1 MACGTAQRSH
11 SSTRILGRKAL
22 PDASESVLTI
32 PAHAM
37 KAGPRPGRAMTVK
50 VPAATLGF
58 WVLKVLTTGMGET
71 ASDWLARNIDPL
83 LAVAASGLV
92 LAGVLLA
99 QLVARRYRPWL
110 YWGAVA
116 MVSVFGTMAADVVHV
131 VLGVPY
137 LTSTGAFAAAVAALL
152 FVWHR
157 VEGTLAIHSVTTTR
171 RELFYWATVA
181 ATFALGT
188 AAGDLTATTLG
199 LGYLAS
205 GIVFAAAFAVPGVAH
220 RSAGMNAVLAFWA
233 AYVLTRPLGASFADW
248 IAVPPGRGG
257 LDLGTGPI
265 TLILLAAIAAGV
277 TTLSIQDRRSPV

>member
-1 MACGTAQRSH
+1 MTTPAASR
-11 SSTRILGRKAL
+11 L
-22 PDASESVLTI
+22 DAR
-32 PAHAM
+32 
-37 KAGPRPGRAMTVK
+37 GAMTVK
-50 VPAATLGF
+50 VPAATLAF
-58 WVLKVLTTGMGET
+58 WVLKILTTGMGET
-71 ASDWLARNIDPL
+71 ASDWLARNTDAV
-83 LAVAASGLV
+83 LAVAGSGLV
-92 LAGVLLA
+92 LVVLLLA
-99 QLVARRYRPWL
+99 QLAAHTYRPWL
-110 YWGAVA
+110 YWAAVA

-137 LTSTGAFAAAVAALL
+137 LASTGAFGAAVAVLL

-157 VEGTLAIHSVTTTR
+157 VEHTLAIHSISTTR

-205 GIVFAAAFAVPGVAH
+205 GVVFAIAFALPALAH
-220 RSAGMNAVLAFWA
+220 RYAGLNAVLAFWI

-248 IAVPPGRGG
+248 IAVPPSRGG

-265 TLILLAAIAAGV
+265 TLGLLVAIAAGV
-277 TTLSIQDRRSPV
+277 TALSVRRRQPV

>member
-1 MACGTAQRSH
+1 MTF
-11 SSTRILGRKAL
+11 
-22 PDASESVLTI
+22 
-32 PAHAM
+32 PAPATP
-37 KAGPRPGRAMTVK
+37 AGPVPQTGRAMAVK
-50 VPAATLGF
+50 VPAATLAF
-58 WVLKVLTTGMGET
+58 WVLKILTTGMGET
-71 ASDWLARNIDPL
+71 ASDWLARNIDPV

-92 LAGVLLA
+92 LAAVLLA
-99 QLVARRYRPWL
+99 QLVARDYRPWL

-137 LTSTGAFAAAVAALL
+137 LVSTAVFAAAVAALL
-152 FVWHR
+152 LVWHR
-157 VEGTLAIHSVTTTR
+157 AEGTLAIHSITTTR

-199 LGYLAS
+199 LGYFAS
-205 GIVFAAAFAVPGVAH
+205 GILFAAAFAVPGLAH
-220 RSAGMNAVLAFWA
+220 RFAGMNAVLAFWT

-265 TLILLAAIAAGV
+265 TLILLVAIAAGV
-277 TTLSIQDRRSPV
+277 TTLSIGGRRSGV

>member
-1 MACGTAQRSH
+1 
-11 SSTRILGRKAL
+11 
-22 PDASESVLTI
+22 
-32 PAHAM
+32 
-37 KAGPRPGRAMTVK
+37 MTVK
-50 VPAATLGF
+50 VPAATLAF
-58 WVLKVLTTGMGET
+58 WVLKILTTGMGET
-71 ASDWLARNIDPL
+71 ASDWLARNTDAV
-83 LAVAASGLV
+83 LAVAGSGLV
-92 LAGVLLA
+92 LVVLRHA
-99 QLVARRYRPWL
+99 QLAARGYRPWL
-110 YWGAVA
+110 YWAAVA

-137 LTSTGAFAAAVAALL
+137 LASTVAFGAAVAVLL

-157 VEGTLAIHSVTTTR
+157 VEGTLAIHSINTTR

-188 AAGDLTATTLG
+188 AAGDLTATTLA

-205 GIVFAAAFAVPGVAH
+205 GVVFAVAFALPGLAH
-220 RSAGMNAVLAFWA
+220 RYAGLKAVLAFWI

-265 TLILLAAIAAGV
+265 TLVLVVAIAAGV
-277 TTLSIQDRRSPV
+277 TALSVRRRQPI

>member
-1 MACGTAQRSH
+1 VTF
-11 SSTRILGRKAL
+11 
-22 PDASESVLTI
+22 
-32 PAHAM
+32 PAPATP
-37 KAGPRPGRAMTVK
+37 AGPGPQTGPAMAVK

-58 WVLKVLTTGMGET
+58 WVLKILTTGMGET
-71 ASDWLARNIDPL
+71 ASDWLARNLDPV

-92 LAGVLLA
+92 LAAVLLA
-99 QLVARRYRPWL
+99 QLLVRSYRPWL

-116 MVSVFGTMAADVVHV
+116 MVSVFGTMAADVAHV

-137 LTSTGAFAAAVAALL
+137 LVSTAVFAAAVAALL
-152 FVWHR
+152 LVWHR
-157 VEGTLAIHSVTTTR
+157 VEGTLAIHSIATTR

-205 GIVFAAAFAVPGVAH
+205 GILFAAAFAVPALAH
-220 RSAGMNAVLAFWA
+220 RYAGINAVLAFWT
-233 AYVLTRPLGASFADW
+233 AYILTRPLGASFADW

-265 TLILLAAIAAGV
+265 TLILLIAIAAGV
-277 TTLSIQDRRSPV
+277 TTLSIQGRRHGV

>member
-1 MACGTAQRSH
+1 
-11 SSTRILGRKAL
+11 
-22 PDASESVLTI
+22 
-32 PAHAM
+32 
-37 KAGPRPGRAMTVK
+37 MTVK
-50 VPAATLGF
+50 VPAATLAF
-58 WVLKVLTTGMGET
+58 WVLKILTTGMGET
-71 ASDWLARNIDPL
+71 ASDWLARNTDAV
-83 LAVAASGLV
+83 LAVAGSGLV
-92 LAGVLLA
+92 LVVLLLA
-99 QLVARRYRPWL
+99 QLAAHGYRPWL
-110 YWGAVA
+110 YWAAVA

-137 LTSTGAFAAAVAALL
+137 LASTVAFGAAVAVLL

-157 VEGTLAIHSVTTTR
+157 VEGTLAIHSINTTR

-205 GIVFAAAFAVPGVAH
+205 GVVFAVAFALPGLAH
-220 RSAGMNAVLAFWA
+220 RYAGLNAVLAFWI

-265 TLILLAAIAAGV
+265 TLVLDVAIRPELA
-277 TTLSIQDRRSPV
+277 TLSIRRRHQV

>member
-1 MACGTAQRSH
+1 MA
-11 SSTRILGRKAL
+11 I
-22 PDASESVLTI
+22 
-32 PAHAM
+32 
-37 KAGPRPGRAMTVK
+37 K

-58 WVLKVLTTGMGET
+58 WILKILTTGMGET
-71 ASDWLARNIDPL
+71 ASEWLARTTDPI
-83 LAVAASGLV
+83 LAVAGSGLI
-92 LAGVLLA
+92 LTALLIT
-99 QLVARRYRPWL
+99 QLVARSYHPWL
-110 YWGAVA
+110 YWAAVA

-137 LTSTGAFAAAVAALL
+137 VVSTCVFAAIVAALL
-152 FVWHR
+152 FLWFR
-157 VEGTLAIHSVTTTR
+157 VEGTLAIHSITTTR

-205 GIVFAAAFAVPGVAH
+205 GILFAAAFAVPGLA
-220 RSAGMNAVLAFWA
+220 RRFAGLDAVLAFWI
-233 AYVLTRPLGASFADW
+233 AYVLTRPLGASVADW

-265 TLILLAAIAAGV
+265 TLILIVAIIAGV
-277 TTLSIQDRRSPV
+277 TGLSFRDRYAAP

>member
-1 MACGTAQRSH
+1 
-11 SSTRILGRKAL
+11 
-22 PDASESVLTI
+22 
-32 PAHAM
+32 
-37 KAGPRPGRAMTVK
+37 
-50 VPAATLGF
+50 
-58 WVLKVLTTGMGET
+58 
-71 ASDWLARNIDPL
+71 
-83 LAVAASGLV
+83 
-92 LAGVLLA
+92 
-99 QLVARRYRPWL
+99 
-110 YWGAVA
+110 

-137 LTSTGAFAAAVAALL
+137 LASTGAFGAAVAVLL

-157 VEGTLAIHSVTTTR
+157 VEHTLAIHSISTTR

-205 GIVFAAAFAVPGVAH
+205 GVVFAVAFALPALAH
-220 RSAGMNAVLAFWA
+220 RYAGLNAVLAFWI

-265 TLILLAAIAAGV
+265 TLVLVVAIAAGV
-277 TTLSIQDRRSPV
+277 TALSVRRRQPV